1 MEKDRFYTVR
11 GYQIRFQKR
20 KQLTPAMEDYIEMIY
35 RESLKSPYTRVNLLS
50 ELLNV
55 KAPSTTKMLQKL
67 KEFGLVEYQKYG
79 VVGLT
84 EKGKE
89 MGKFLLDRHFT
100 VEEFLKNLGVKE
112 RLLEQTE
119 LIEHNI
125 SIETLEKMRKF
136 NRFLKENPEIKE
148 KYQKSNP

>member
-89 MGKFLLDRHFT
+89 MGKFLLDRHST

>member
-11 GYQIRFQKR
+11 GYQIHSRER
-20 KQLTPAMEDYIEMIY
+20 KHLTSAMEDYIEMIY
-35 RESLKSPYTRVNLLS
+35 RESLKNPYIRVNLLS

-55 KAPSTTKMLQKL
+55 KAPSTTKMLQRL
-67 KEFGLVEYQKYG
+67 KELGFVEYEKYG
-79 VVGLT
+79 VIGLT

-89 MGKFLLDRHFT
+89 MGKFLLDRHST

-112 RLLEQTE
+112 GLLEQTE

-136 NRFLKENPEIKE
+136 NRFLEENPEIKE
-148 KYQKSNP
+148 KYQKNNP

>member
-11 GYQIRFQKR
+11 GYQIHSQEGKH
-20 KQLTPAMEDYIEMIY
+20 LTSAMEDYIEMIY
-35 RESLKSPYTRVNLLS
+35 RESLKNPYIRVNLLS

-55 KAPSTTKMLQKL
+55 KAPSTTKMLQRL
-67 KEFGLVEYQKYG
+67 KELGFVEYEKYG
-79 VVGLT
+79 VIGLT

-89 MGKFLLDRHFT
+89 MGKFLLDRHST
-100 VEEFLKNLGVKE
+100 VEEFLKNLGVRE
-112 RLLEQTE
+112 GLLEQTE

-136 NRFLKENPEIKE
+136 NRFLEENPEIKE
-148 KYQKSNP
+148 KYQKNNP

>member
-67 KEFGLVEYQKYG
+67 KEF
-79 VVGLT
+79 
-84 EKGKE
+84 
-89 MGKFLLDRHFT
+89 
-100 VEEFLKNLGVKE
+100 
-112 RLLEQTE
+112 
-119 LIEHNI
+119 
-125 SIETLEKMRKF
+125 
-136 NRFLKENPEIKE
+136 LKEC
-148 KYQKSNP
+148 

>member
-11 GYQIRFQKR
+11 GYQIHSHEK
-20 KQLTPAMEDYIEMIY
+20 KYLTSAMEDYIEMIY
-35 RESLKSPYTRVNLLS
+35 RESLNNPYIRVNLLS

-55 KAPSTTKMLQKL
+55 KAPSTTKMLQRL
-67 KEFGLVEYQKYG
+67 KELEIVEYEKYG
-79 VVGLT
+79 VVRLT

-89 MGKFLLDRHFT
+89 MGKFLLNRHST
-100 VEEFLKNLGVKE
+100 VEEFLKNLGVKDG
-112 RLLEQTE
+112 LLEQTE

-136 NRFLKENPEIKE
+136 NSFFKENPEIKE
-148 KYQKSNP
+148 KYQKNNS

>member
-1 MEKDRFYTVR
+1 
-11 GYQIRFQKR
+11 
-20 KQLTPAMEDYIEMIY
+20 
-35 RESLKSPYTRVNLLS
+35 
-50 ELLNV
+50 
-55 KAPSTTKMLQKL
+55 
-67 KEFGLVEYQKYG
+67 

>member
-89 MGKFLLDRHFT
+89 MGKFLLDRHST

-148 KYQKSNP
+148 KYQKSKP

>member
-11 GYQIRFQKR
+11 GYQIHSRKR

-55 KAPSTTKMLQKL
+55 KAPSTTKMLQRL
-67 KEFGLVEYQKYG
+67 KELGFVEYQKYG
-79 VVGLT
+79 VIGLT

-89 MGKFLLDRHFT
+89 MGKFLLDRHST

-112 RLLEQTE
+112 ELLEQTE

-136 NRFLKENPEIKE
+136 NRFLEENPEVKE
-148 KYQKSNP
+148 KYQKNNP

>member
-11 GYQIRFQKR
+11 GYQIHFQKK

-67 KEFGLVEYQKYG
+67 KEFGLVEYKKYG

-89 MGKFLLDRHFT
+89 MGKFLLDRHST

-148 KYQKSNP
+148 KYQKSKP